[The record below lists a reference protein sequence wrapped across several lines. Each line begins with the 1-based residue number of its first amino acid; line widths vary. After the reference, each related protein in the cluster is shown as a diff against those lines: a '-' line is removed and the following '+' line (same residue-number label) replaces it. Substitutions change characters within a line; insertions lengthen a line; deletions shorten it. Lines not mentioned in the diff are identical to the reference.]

1 MNEILKKLL
10 AESGILTDESKQEL
24 EEAFNA
30 SLTAA
35 VETAVAEAKAETIA
49 QTKIELHEQYTTQRE
64 MLIEAI
70 DSKVNDFLLAEMK
83 VLRNDIK
90 AFRDLEAEK
99 IVEIAKEKK
108 ALGKQLKE
116 EMVQLVKQLDI
127 FLETRLNE
135 EFKALK
141 ADIHEAK
148 KLDFG
153 RKVFEAFAQE
163 YSKHYVNPNETE
175 AQLVEAKQKLDKLF
189 KNYKNVKKE
198 KEELYRK
205 VKMESVLAPLSG
217 YQKDL
222 MESILSSVA
231 TDKLEEAYKLY
242 VKKVIKESIDQSTE
256 STTTQLDESAA
267 PVVQISTETI
277 IIDGDTPSQEQPAAT
292 TVVSEA
298 VDIKTQILRLAGLG

>member
-24 EEAFNA
+24 EEAFSA

-35 VETAVAEAKAETIA
+35 VDAAVAEAKAETIA

-127 FLETRLNE
+127 FLETRLHE
-135 EFKALK
+135 EFKSLK

-153 RKVFEAFAQE
+153 RKVFEAFAHE
-163 YSKHYVNPNETE
+163 YNKHYVNPSETE
-175 AQLVEAKQKLDKLF
+175 AQLVEAKTKLDKLF

-205 VKMESVLAPLSG
+205 VKLESVLAPLSG

-242 VKKVIKESIDQSTE
+242 VKKVIKESIDQSTG
-256 STTTQLDESAA
+256 SKSAQLDESAA
-267 PVVQISTETI
+267 PVDVTTTETI
-277 IIDGDTPSQEQPAAT
+277 IIDGDTQGQEQPAAT

-298 VDIKTQILRLAGLG
+298 VDIKAQILRLAGLG